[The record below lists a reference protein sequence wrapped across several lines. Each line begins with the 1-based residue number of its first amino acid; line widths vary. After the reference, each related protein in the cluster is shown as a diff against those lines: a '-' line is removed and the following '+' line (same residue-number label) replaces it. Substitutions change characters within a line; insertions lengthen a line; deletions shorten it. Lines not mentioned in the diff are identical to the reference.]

1 MTFDQNSRIPNKGPP
16 LTNVPKTDIL
26 KFWHGR
32 VVKDFKL
39 NLSVQT
45 KEIWL
50 RNEKMPQL
58 KVYILFY
65 SLYRA
70 TFKIINFWIIKLS
83 SHASLKVRNSRV
95 NRRPIWIM
103 CKVELACLSCW
114 EPSKRSHCHWLELQI
129 GGWESGVLLALY
141 LSNFSCK
148 KIGFAIFGLL
158 GALKARIP
166 SLIGSS
172 NFGRGEVVW
181 EWSAPQVLWLAS
193 PHHNLQKNWWWWI
206 GPWDVLDNGSLAH
219 LIS

>member
-1 MTFDQNSRIPNKGPP
+1 MGKHQLLWFRN
-16 LTNVPKTDIL
+16 LTLKWHLTKTVVFQIKDHLSQNVPKTDI
-26 KFWHGR
+26 
-32 VVKDFKL
+32 
-39 NLSVQT
+39 
-45 KEIWL
+45 
-50 RNEKMPQL
+50 
-58 KVYILFY
+58 
-65 SLYRA
+65 
-70 TFKIINFWIIKLS
+70 
-83 SHASLKVRNSRV
+83 
-95 NRRPIWIM
+95 
-103 CKVELACLSCW
+103 LSCW

-172 NFGRGEVVW
+172 NFGWGDGVW

-206 GPWDVLDNGSLAH
+206 GPWDVLDNGSLSH